1 MSSTKTSY
9 NQIIKSTGL
18 IGGSEIVI
26 IVLKIIKTKLVAIIL
41 GPLGVGISGLF
52 DSALGLV
59 GTITKLGIGFSSIRD
74 IAQAAGT
81 NDIKRISRSIKI
93 LRTWVW
99 FTGIL
104 GLTTVMVFSKQLSIW
119 SFGDQRHQ
127 ISFIILSVVLLLMA
141 ISDGQLALL
150 QGLRKITDL
159 AKAKVFGVLLG
170 LFISIPLY
178 WFYDL
183 DGIIPAII
191 LNSLL
196 ALLISWYF
204 SRKIMVIPM
213 EISLKEKFTGGI
225 GMIRL
230 GFFVVVSGLVSNGSL
245 YLVRI
250 IIAQK
255 LGEESVG
262 FFQASWSISTMYIA
276 SVLGA
281 MATDYYPRL
290 SAITHDK
297 VQMTKLVNE
306 QTEMAL
312 LIAGPLIVG
321 MIGFVHLIVLV
332 LYSNK
337 FLPAIPMLEWQLAGT
352 FVKVIS
358 WPLGFVLLAFG
369 KGNKFII
376 SEVLYFA
383 TYLFLIYLGWD
394 FLFLEVVGTAFL
406 AAYLIYLAYVFY
418 ECRKLIVFTYSR
430 INLLILFF
438 TTILVTISFISSRF
452 IPHPY
457 SFIFSGFIFI
467 VSISFSV
474 YFLKK
479 IISFK
484 EIYAKIRGIIFKG

>member
-1 MSSTKTSY
+1 LSATKTSY
-9 NQIIKSTGL
+9 NQIVKSTGL

-26 IVLKIIKTKLVAIIL
+26 IIIKIVKTKLVAILL

-52 DSALGLV
+52 DSTLGLV

-81 NDIKRISRSIKI
+81 NDIRRISRTLKV

-104 GLTTVMVFSKQLSIW
+104 GLTTVVVFSKQLSIW

-127 ISFIILSVVLLLMA
+127 ISFIILSVVLLVMA
-141 ISDGQLALL
+141 ISGGQLAIL
-150 QGLRKITDL
+150 QGLRKISDL
-159 AKAKVFGVLLG
+159 AKAKVFGVLMG
-170 LFISIPLY
+170 LFVSIPLY
-178 WFYDL
+178 YIYGI

-204 SRKIMVIPM
+204 SRKINIIPVEM
-213 EISLKEKFTGGI
+213 TIKEKFSGGI
-225 GMIRL
+225 DMIKL
-230 GFFVVVSGLVSNGSL
+230 GFFVVVSGLVSTGSL

-250 IIAQK
+250 VIAQK

-290 SAITHDK
+290 SAIINDK
-297 VQMTKLVNE
+297 VQMSKLVNE

-321 MIGFVHLIVLV
+321 MIGFVHLIILV

-337 FLPAIPMLEWQLAGT
+337 FLPAVPMLEWQLAGT

-358 WPLGFVLLAFG
+358 WPLGFVLLALG
-369 KGNKFII
+369 KGNKFVI
-376 SEVLYFA
+376 SEALYFA
-383 TYLFLIYLGWD
+383 SYLLLIYVGWD
-394 FLFLEVVGTAFL
+394 FLFLEVAGTAFL
-406 AAYLIYLAYVFY
+406 VAYIIYLAYVLY
-418 ECRKLIVFTYSR
+418 ECRKLIMFSYSR
-430 INLLILFF
+430 INFIILGV
-438 TTILVTISFISSRF
+438 TSVLVIFSFMSSRF
-452 IPHPY
+452 ITSPDSH
-457 SFIFSGFIFI
+457 FVSGVILI
-467 VSISFSV
+467 VSIVFS
-474 YFLKK
+474 YFLLKK

-484 EIYAKIRGIIFKG
+484 EIYAKIRNMIVKG